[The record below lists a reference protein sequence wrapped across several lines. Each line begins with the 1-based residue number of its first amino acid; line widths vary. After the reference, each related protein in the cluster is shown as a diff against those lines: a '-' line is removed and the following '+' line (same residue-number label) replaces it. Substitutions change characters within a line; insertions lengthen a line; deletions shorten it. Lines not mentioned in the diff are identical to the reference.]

1 MVMVLFGI
9 VGLKVIARWNINHE
23 NTAIYGDRAMGNYE

>member
-9 VGLKVIARWNINHE
+9 VGLKVISRWR
-23 NTAIYGDRAMGNYE
+23 GDSFNGGG

>member
-9 VGLKVIARWNINHE
+9 VGLKVIARWKPNGGNDE
-23 NTAIYGDRAMGNYE
+23 QFWERGGSGD